1 MTRAVGPAS
10 IVVAALAVPLF
21 YVPGADSPFADP
33 KLALLF
39 VAGGVGLGAGLLAWA
54 RGDTQAGSVPVR
66 AALAA
71 VVLTTVLAAII
82 AGVRRSPGAP
92 YALAEI
98 VRLLALIGVAAA
110 AAQAVR
116 DPTWRWRLFEAIHV
130 AAGIVSLI
138 GLLQHVQLQ
147 PLSLPVISVP
157 GSTFGN
163 RNMGGEAVAM
173 ALPFAFATVAQARRR
188 GLRSGMAIGL
198 LLAELAYLAVTRARG
213 AWIGGGLGIVAFFLV
228 RRPVFTRRAWLV
240 LPVGAVVLAAAVLPG
255 RWRAR
260 DANDAKRYAPG
271 SRVVLDAL
279 DPASPVARTRL
290 GLWRRTLAVYR
301 DHPLSGVG
309 PGNFGVMFPLHAEPS
324 AAADGVMSATMVPRR
339 PHNELLE
346 RLAETGP
353 LGLAAF
359 VALFIV
365 AFRSAMTVA
374 REARAR
380 GAADDAGGDLDAA
393 SAAAGA
399 VAACLGCGLTAF
411 PLAMPGTVLLFGVSL
426 GAIDALAPA
435 RTGGVV
441 TAAAAPAAR
450 SRAVR
455 ALAAPVAVILV
466 LGAGWLSV
474 GVLASSYWRGRA
486 RAALGRDGDARG
498 ANAVTALGLL
508 ERAARAPRL
517 DQVRFDIALRASQV
531 AVRLGRGEPGLQEAD
546 RALAI
551 EPYSPHA
558 WAARAGAQLALRNE
572 AQAARDATR
581 AMTLF
586 LDLPSARTTLET
598 VRKLEALRAE
608 PAGGRGIELDVGI
621 DANLGP
627 VGEVGR

>member
-10 IVVAALAVPLF
+10 IVVAALVVPLF

-33 KLALLF
+33 KLALLL
-39 VAGGVGLGAGLLAWA
+39 VAGAVGLGAAWLAWA
-54 RGDTQAGSVPVR
+54 RGDAPAGSVPVR

-82 AGVRRSPGAP
+82 AAVRRPPGAP

-138 GLLQHVQLQ
+138 GLLQHVDLQ

-173 ALPFAFATVAQARRR
+173 ALPFAFATIAQARRR
-188 GLRSGMAIGL
+188 GLRSGVAIGL
-198 LLAELAYLAVTRARG
+198 LLAELAYVAVTRARG

-260 DANDAKRYAPG
+260 DANDTKRYAPG

-279 DPASPVARTRL
+279 DPGSSVARTRL

-435 RTGGVV
+435 RAGMGV
-441 TAAAAPAAR
+441 TAAAPAAR
-450 SRAVR
+450 SRAAR
-455 ALAAPVAVILV
+455 ALAAPVAAILV

-486 RAALGRDGDARG
+486 RAALGRDGDAR

-508 ERAARAPRL
+508 ERAARPVRL
-517 DQVRFDIALRASQV
+517 DQVRFDIALRAAQV
-531 AVRLGRGEPGLQEAD
+531 AVRIGRGEPALQEAD